1 MKSRMHASV
10 PTNRFAQAV
19 HNTPSLGQDAYHPG
33 LRALGSNSSKVRLGK
48 CDALGSI
55 YLEESILSARWDYGI
70 GIKKDKKIEAVW
82 VEVHP
87 AYTSEVDRV
96 IEKLRWLKDWLR
108 QQAPDLWALTPSN
121 AYYWVATNGVHI
133 TRDSPQARS
142 LAQAGLTM
150 PRRVLELCP

>member
-1 MKSRMHASV
+1 MKSRMHSSV

-19 HNTPSLGQDAYHPG
+19 HNTPALGQGAYHPG
-33 LRALGSNSSKVRLGK
+33 LRALGSNSSKVRLGG
-48 CDALGSI
+48 CNALGSL
-55 YLEESILSARWDYGI
+55 YLEGAVPSARWDYGI
-70 GIKKDKKIEAVW
+70 GIQRGNATEAVW
-82 VEVHP
+82 VEIHP
-87 AYTSEVDRV
+87 ACTSEVGRV
-96 IEKLRWLKDWLR
+96 IDKLHWLKDWLR